1 MRIVLTFMLAASLSS
16 AAIAQRVAVVRGI
29 GTQTCTKLI
38 ASERADEQ
46 FAQQAA
52 QWILG
57 SMTGYFRQAN
67 DDPSR
72 TLGDVVLVQTVVDV
86 CKKNAEKTIDEA
98 TTIAVGAFPETEVK
112 KPGVIK

>member
-1 MRIVLTFMLAASLSS
+1 MKLVLTSILAVSLASP
-16 AAIAQRVAVVRGI
+16 AIAQRVAVVRGL

-57 SMTGYFRQAN
+57 SVTSYFRQAS

-98 TTIAVGAFPETEVK
+98 TAIAIGGLPETEVK
-112 KPGVIK
+112 KPGQIK